1 MRFTGTDRG
10 PVYEVRA
17 TGDARHD
24 LTLISMQDE
33 ATRLRGSGLEA
44 EGRLA
49 SVSWVNERPA
59 RLLLYEGRRL
69 QIDGFIELDADQPC
83 TVSMEIA
90 EELKTQVV
98 VETDAAETVL
108 RLLLKQTPRPVID
121 EGQSLSAIVDEDGS
135 VQLRLSPGRH
145 VLQLSW
151 Q

>member
-1 MRFTGTDRG
+1 
-10 PVYEVRA
+10 
-17 TGDARHD
+17 
-24 LTLISMQDE
+24 
-33 ATRLRGSGLEA
+33 
-44 EGRLA
+44 
-49 SVSWVNERPA
+49 
-59 RLLLYEGRRL
+59 
-69 QIDGFIELDADQPC
+69 
-83 TVSMEIA
+83 MEIA
-90 EELKTQVV
+90 EEQAQVV